1 MFDEINDQ
9 KAIQGKGFEIIK
21 DNPNSPSAE

>member
-9 KAIQGKGFEIIK
+9 KASQGKGFEIIK